1 MGEGESRDR
10 KGGGGGNGWL
20 GGREGGGGGRA
31 WQKMIKREGNK
42 TEKKAEEK
50 RGGRTEHG
58 IKTWQYCRN
67 KSQPNQKYV

>member
-1 MGEGESRDR
+1 MVRGER
-10 KGGGGGNGWL
+10 NW
-20 GGREGGGGGRA
+20 GGGRA
-31 WQKMIKREGNK
+31 WEKMRKREGNK

-58 IKTWQYCRN
+58 IKTWQYRQN